1 MGFLLWPRVSV
12 AVCRWVNLL
21 QSLFLLLVTTT
32 ILIYY
37 SELTTNLL
45 EGPEIDFRGVTE
57 LSLFG
62 YDGISLIYIWLTI
75 FIFSVS
81 FLAIWNNTKKP
92 KLLLLMLNLIQFLLI
107 GSFLSFDMLVFYI
120 LFEGIL
126 IPMFLLI
133 GIWGSRSEKI
143 KATYYLFFY
152 TLVGSVLF
160 IISIIY
166 IQVSVG
172 TTNSLLVIVNQLNQK
187 VLWFCFF
194 IAFAVKIPMFPFHI
208 WLPEAHVEAPTVG
221 SVILAALL
229 LKLGSYGY
237 IRFMLPVFDIEVTNF
252 FWPLIIGLAGS
263 SIILASLTAIRQI
276 DIKRVVA
283 YSSIAHMNLAVLGL
297 FSNNYTGLNG
307 GFILTVGHGFVSAAM
322 FLLIG
327 VIYERYHSRLI
338 THYSGL
344 VRTMP
349 LFAVVFILFSLANMG
364 FPLSY
369 NFIGEIS
376 IIFGLINVNLFY
388 GLVGIAG
395 VLLSVVYV
403 MWLAN
408 RLLFGDISVQY
419 ISQFYDLEL
428 KEVIYFITLFLSV
441 LIFGLYPDL
450 LELLWSADLQQLI
463 F

>member
-1 MGFLLWPRVSV
+1 
-12 AVCRWVNLL
+12 
-21 QSLFLLLVTTT
+21 
-32 ILIYY
+32 
-37 SELTTNLL
+37 
-45 EGPEIDFRGVTE
+45 
-57 LSLFG
+57 
-62 YDGISLIYIWLTI
+62 
-75 FIFSVS
+75 
-81 FLAIWNNTKKP
+81 
-92 KLLLLMLNLIQFLLI
+92 MLCLIQILLI

-166 IQVSVG
+166 IQVYSG
-172 TTNSLLVIVNQLNQK
+172 STNSLSVITSILPEK

-208 WLPEAHVEAPTVG
+208 WLPEAHVEAPTCG

-237 IRFMLPVFDIEVTNF
+237 LRFMLPIFSVDVTNF
-252 FWPLIIGLAGS
+252 FWPLILSLAGS
-263 SIILASLTAIRQI
+263 SVILASLTAIRQI
-276 DIKRVVA
+276 DIKRIVA

-297 FSNNYTGLNG
+297 FSNTYTAVNG
-307 GFILTVGHGFVSAAM
+307 GFILTVAHGFVSAAM

-327 VIYERYHSRLI
+327 VLYDRYHSRLI
-338 THYSGL
+338 SHYSGL

-349 LFAVVFILFSLANMG
+349 LFAIIYILFSLANMG

-369 NFIGEIS
+369 NFVGEIS
-376 IIFGLINVNLFY
+376 IIFGLISINFLY
-388 GLVGIAG
+388 GVVGIIG

-403 MWLAN
+403 MWLTN
-408 RLLFGDISVQY
+408 RLLFGDISTQY
-419 ISQFYDLEL
+419 VSQFYDLEM
-428 KEVIYFITLFLSV
+428 KELVYFVTLLIPVLLFGIYTDLF
-441 LIFGLYPDL
+441 
-450 LELLWSADLQQLI
+450 ELLWAGDLQMLI
-463 F
+463 I